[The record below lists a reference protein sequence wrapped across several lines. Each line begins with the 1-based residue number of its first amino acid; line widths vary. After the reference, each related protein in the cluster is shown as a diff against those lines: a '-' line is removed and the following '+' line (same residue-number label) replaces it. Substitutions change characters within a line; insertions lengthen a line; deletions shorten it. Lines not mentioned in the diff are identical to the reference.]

1 MLVILIRVSPWL
13 QSIDVAAWA
22 GKRSHSMASGVLE
35 RCSSWTNLFLF
46 FFTVQGRWQTVCAM
60 SCGWVVCWCRCCGPS
75 GPWWWWGYGMSWRM
89 FCTTNTRSIYWWR
102 IKCTEI
108 AWRAPEAHCCAFH
121 PPQLLQGSVHN
132 FRKLNTSQFLHGQL
146 THWTC
151 DPFSMFGM
159 FWIGML
165 DQFLPISSN
174 FTQPLK
180 RSGSTFRRPPSATWS
195 ALWGGDVLQC
205 MRQMVPP
212 SYPPWCFVCM

>member
-1 MLVILIRVSPWL
+1 MADSVCDVLWVSSLLMSVDRVARGGGG
-13 QSIDVAAWA
+13 VMVWA
-22 GKRSHSMASGVLE
+22 GVCFAR
-35 RCSSWTNLFLF
+35 WTQAAF
-46 FFTVQGRWQTVCAM
+46 
-60 SCGWVVCWCRCCGPS
+60 
-75 GPWWWWGYGMSWRM
+75 
-89 FCTTNTRSIYWWR
+89 YWWR
-102 IKCTEI
+102 IECTEI
-108 AWRAPEAHCCAFH
+108 AWWAPEAHCCAIH
-121 PPQLLQGSVHN
+121 PAQLLQGSVHN
-132 FRKLNTSQFLHGQL
+132 FWKLNASWFLHGQL

-180 RSGSTFRRPPSATWS
+180 RSGPTFDRPPSATWS

-212 SYPPWCFVCM
+212 SCGVLCVCRKC